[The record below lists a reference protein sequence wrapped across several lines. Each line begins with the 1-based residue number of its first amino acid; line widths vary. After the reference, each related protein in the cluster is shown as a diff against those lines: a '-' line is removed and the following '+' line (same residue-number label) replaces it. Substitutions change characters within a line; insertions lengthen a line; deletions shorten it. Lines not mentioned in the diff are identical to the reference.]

1 MRVVYDAAT
10 GRVAALGD
18 AVAADEALGQA
29 QAEVTPDET
38 AALATATGAARE
50 MEEQLR
56 AALATVA
63 AARAGYEAAATAV
76 RERFAAAERAATA
89 AGGVVGYDPARGF
102 ATIAVAP
109 VPEPTPEEDAALVA
123 SDPRLA
129 ALLRVLARAK

>member
-1 MRVVYDAAT
+1 MRVIYDRAT

-18 AVAADEALGQA
+18 ALEPGEGEAAAEA
-29 QAEVTPDET
+29 TPDEA
-38 AALATATGAARE
+38 AALVAAADGARDLEGRLRE
-50 MEEQLR
+50 
-56 AALATVA
+56 ALATVA

-76 RERFAAAERAATA
+76 RERFAAAERSAAA

-102 ATIAVAP
+102 VTIAAAP